1 MYSIIT
7 TTSKQAL
14 VWAITFILVLSV
26 FPTAV
31 ADETADEWF
40 YDIDENVTDE
50 DGDGSDDT
58 IDIGYDPDTECDC
71 DINITVYVDV
81 YENGTVVEYIY
92 DEHTINNGEY
102 DWFSQDWTPEES
114 GTFDFHV
121 YLYDEW
127 NNFEDYWNVTG
138 IELEPMTGSADETIN
153 VDNSVG
159 DASDDGVNND
169 MGFLA
174 SVKNDPV
181 EDVEISIEYFNG
193 VIWTYYANGTTDED
207 GEYIVE
213 NMTDGEYRWEAEY
226 DDDALEEET
235 VSYTEIASTDNIS
248 HHFLVDDWD
257 GAGDYDDFVG
267 YIFEGNDTKDDGYV
281 EIYDED
287 GDLYDSG
294 NTDEDYYGYD
304 IYTLYDVEEG
314 NYTFNLYYEE
324 DGELLQSGWLHSYGS
339 SSTNNDEWFYEWDYD
354 VNSNDTIT
362 IGYDPDTEC
371 DCYVDIEV
379 HVDVYENETGDY
391 VGWTYD
397 EHQIYN
403 EESDWFEQNWTAY
416 ENGSYDFNVYMYD
429 ENNNFEDE
437 FSIYDVYLTSDGGGG
452 GGDNESNDEWFYDWD
467 YDVDP
472 SDTITIGYDPDT
484 ECDCNVTIHVYVD
497 VYDNE
502 TGDYLDYTY
511 AEHEIYNGYYDWFTQ
526 NWTAYENGSYDF
538 NAVMY
543 DEDWNEEDDF
553 WIYDVYLSSDGG
565 GGGDEDYDEWFSYWD
580 YDVTPSDTITI
591 GFDPDTECDCTV
603 DVSVSYGVY
612 DSETGDFI
620 EWGDGEEYEIY
631 GTDYDWFEQSWTA
644 SEDGSYD
651 FYVYMVA
658 DNGDDD
664 WEFEDEFWI
673 YDVYLSYDY
682 DEWIHAW
689 MHYVPQDENGNNI
702 WDEIVIGYDPETECD
717 CDVDVDVYLEVYD
730 ENGAEAA
737 SSGVNHTINGEQEDW
752 FLQELSMNIEPGVY
766 DFYIYMYDEDGN
778 HEESKH
784 FSLIMSDEW
793 FDYDWAIEDGNVKID
808 LQGNTN
814 YDGEIETYYEA
825 NVYRWNED
833 ENDWVKINE
842 LSEDATIS
850 SESPAP
856 IHFEWEA
863 EKSGDYRFVVHM
875 ADGMGQEDSFD
886 FMEEINL
893 NQAPVIED
901 LNVDHLF
908 EGQMFNFAVDAFDA
922 DGDDLEYMWDM
933 GDGSPKKDGDSV
945 RYGYEDNGIYTIA
958 VSVSDGEFTT
968 VKEFEIIVENMAP
981 ALEVSFDDEADE
993 GSELSFAAQ
1002 VNDVASDDV
1011 TVTWTFADGSRVEG
1025 TFAQYTFR
1033 DNGEYL
1039 VVVVAEDED
1048 GGTTMQQLLVIINNV
1063 APSFTQFVMPSGG
1076 EEGEA
1081 LDFTVSATDPGD
1093 DTITY
1098 TFDFGD
1104 DTAVMMTPDGN
1115 ISHKFADGDTFT
1127 VVICAQDEDGGENC
1141 RTETIPVSILE
1152 QMEEEGLLPGFGV
1165 LGALSALGVIGILRR
1180 RTH

>member
-26 FPTAV
+26 FPTAI

-127 NNFEDYWNVTG
+127 NNLEDYWNVTG

-153 VDNSVG
+153 VDN
-159 DASDDGVNND
+159 GVNTND
-169 MGFLA
+169 MTFLA

-304 IYTLYDVEEG
+304 IYTLYDVGEG

-511 AEHEIYNGYYDWFTQ
+511 AEHEIYNGYSDWFEQ

-538 NAVMY
+538 NAIMY

-565 GGGDEDYDEWFSYWD
+565 GGGNGSDYDEWFSYWD
-580 YDVTPSDTITI
+580 YDVAPSDTITI

-673 YDVYLSYDY
+673 YNVSLSYDH

-689 MHYVPQDENGNNI
+689 IHYVPQDENGNNI

-717 CDVDVDVYLEVYD
+717 CDVNVSVLLEVYD
-730 ENGAEAA
+730 ENGDLAA
-737 SSGVNHTINGEQEDW
+737 DSQSSHTINGEQEDW

-766 DFYIYMYDEDGN
+766 DFYVTMYDEEGY
-778 HEESKH
+778 HEEQKS

-814 YDGEIETYYEA
+814 YDGEIDTYYEA

-908 EGQMFNFAVDAFDA
+908 EGQLFNFEVLAFDA
-922 DGDDLEYMWDM
+922 DDDELEYTWDM

-945 RYGYEDNGIYTIA
+945 RYGYEDDGVYTIV
-958 VSVSDGEFTT
+958 VSVSDGETT
-968 VKEFEIIVENMAP
+968 TTKEFELIVENMAP
-981 ALEVSFDDEADE
+981 TVNVMYDEVVDE
-993 GSELSFAAQ
+993 GTEVSFAAQ
-1002 VNDVASDDV
+1002 TDDVAADEVKIMWS
-1011 TVTWTFADGSRVEG
+1011 FPDGSMMEG
-1025 TFAQYTFR
+1025 NFAQYTFR
-1033 DNGEYL
+1033 DDGEYL
-1039 VVVVAEDED
+1039 VTVIAEDED
-1048 GGTTMQQLLVIINNV
+1048 GGVTQETLMVTVNNV
-1063 APSFTQFVMPSGG
+1063 APQFTQFVMPSGG
-1076 EEGEA
+1076 EEGTA
-1081 LDFTVSATDPGD
+1081 MDFQVSATDPGD
-1093 DTITY
+1093 DTIVY

-1104 DTAVMMTPDGN
+1104 DTAVLMSQDGN
-1115 ISHKFADGDTFT
+1115 MSHKFAEGDTFT
-1127 VVICAQDEDGGENC
+1127 VIICAKDEDGGETC
-1141 RTETIPVSILE
+1141 RTETIPVSVLE
-1152 QMEEEGLLPGFGV
+1152 ELEDEGLLPGFSLISV
-1165 LGALSALGVIGILRR
+1165 ISALGVIGILRR

>member
-1 MYSIIT
+1 M
-7 TTSKQAL
+7 
-14 VWAITFILVLSV
+14 
-26 FPTAV
+26 
-31 ADETADEWF
+31 
-40 YDIDENVTDE
+40 
-50 DGDGSDDT
+50 
-58 IDIGYDPDTECDC
+58 
-71 DINITVYVDV
+71 
-81 YENGTVVEYIY
+81 
-92 DEHTINNGEY
+92 
-102 DWFSQDWTPEES
+102 
-114 GTFDFHV
+114 
-121 YLYDEW
+121 
-127 NNFEDYWNVTG
+127 
-138 IELEPMTGSADETIN
+138 
-153 VDNSVG
+153 
-159 DASDDGVNND
+159 
-169 MGFLA
+169 
-174 SVKNDPV
+174 
-181 EDVEISIEYFNG
+181 
-193 VIWTYYANGTTDED
+193 
-207 GEYIVE
+207 
-213 NMTDGEYRWEAEY
+213 
-226 DDDALEEET
+226 
-235 VSYTEIASTDNIS
+235 
-248 HHFLVDDWD
+248 
-257 GAGDYDDFVG
+257 
-267 YIFEGNDTKDDGYV
+267 
-281 EIYDED
+281 
-287 GDLYDSG
+287 
-294 NTDEDYYGYD
+294 
-304 IYTLYDVEEG
+304 
-314 NYTFNLYYEE
+314 
-324 DGELLQSGWLHSYGS
+324 
-339 SSTNNDEWFYEWDYD
+339 
-354 VNSNDTIT
+354 
-362 IGYDPDTEC
+362 
-371 DCYVDIEV
+371 
-379 HVDVYENETGDY
+379 
-391 VGWTYD
+391 
-397 EHQIYN
+397 
-403 EESDWFEQNWTAY
+403 
-416 ENGSYDFNVYMYD
+416 
-429 ENNNFEDE
+429 
-437 FSIYDVYLTSDGGGG
+437 
-452 GGDNESNDEWFYDWD
+452 
-467 YDVDP
+467 
-472 SDTITIGYDPDT
+472 
-484 ECDCNVTIHVYVD
+484 
-497 VYDNE
+497 
-502 TGDYLDYTY
+502 
-511 AEHEIYNGYYDWFTQ
+511 
-526 NWTAYENGSYDF
+526 
-538 NAVMY
+538 
-543 DEDWNEEDDF
+543 
-553 WIYDVYLSSDGG
+553 
-565 GGGDEDYDEWFSYWD
+565 
-580 YDVTPSDTITI
+580 
-591 GFDPDTECDCTV
+591 
-603 DVSVSYGVY
+603 SVSYGVY

-717 CDVDVDVYLEVYD
+717 CDVNVSVLLEVYD
-730 ENGAEAA
+730 ENGDLAA
-737 SSGVNHTINGEQEDW
+737 DSQSSHTINGEQEDW

-766 DFYIYMYDEDGN
+766 DFYVTMYDEEGY
-778 HEESKH
+778 HEEQKS

-814 YDGEIETYYEA
+814 YDGEIDTYYEA

-863 EKSGDYRFVVHM
+863 EEYGAYRFVVYM

-908 EGQMFNFAVDAFDA
+908 EGQLFNFEVLAFDA
-922 DGDDLEYMWDM
+922 DDDELEYTWDM

-945 RYGYEDNGIYTIA
+945 RYGYQDDGIYTIE

-968 VKEFEIIVENMAP
+968 VKEFEMIVENMAP
-981 ALEVSFDDEADE
+981 ALEVSFYDEADE

-1002 VNDVASDDV
+1002 VNDVASDEV

-1025 TFAQYTFR
+1025 SCAQDTFR
-1033 DNGEYL
+1033 DDGEYL

-1063 APSFTQFVMPSGG
+1063 APAFTQFNIPSGG
-1076 EEGEA
+1076 NEGEA

-1104 DTAVMMTPDGN
+1104 DTAIMMTPDGN
-1115 ISHKFADGDTFT
+1115 ISHKFADGATFT
-1127 VVICAQDEDGGENC
+1127 IVICAQDEDGGESC
-1141 RTETIPVSILE
+1141 RTETLPVSLIQ

>member
-304 IYTLYDVEEG
+304 IYTLYDVGEW

-484 ECDCNVTIHVYVD
+484 ECDCNVTIYVYVD

-612 DSETGDFI
+612 DNETGDFI

-717 CDVDVDVYLEVYD
+717 CDVNVSVLLEVYD
-730 ENGAEAA
+730 ENGDLAA
-737 SSGVNHTINGEQEDW
+737 DSQSSHTINGEQEDW

-1063 APSFTQFVMPSGG
+1063 APSFTQFIMPSGG

>member
-1 MYSIIT
+1 MYPTRFQSYHEDYLKCSLIENILYSVQQLSDSQGEPMYSTIT

-26 FPTAV
+26 FPTAI

-138 IELEPMTGSADETIN
+138 IELEPMPGPADETIS

-391 VGWTYD
+391 VDWTYD

-429 ENNNFEDE
+429 ENNNYEDE
-437 FSIYDVYLTSDGGGG
+437 FWIYDVYLESDGGGG
-452 GGDNESNDEWFYDWD
+452 GGDNESDDEYFYDWD

-472 SDTITIGYDPDT
+472 SDTITIG
-484 ECDCNVTIHVYVD
+484 
-497 VYDNE
+497 
-502 TGDYLDYTY
+502 
-511 AEHEIYNGYYDWFTQ
+511 
-526 NWTAYENGSYDF
+526 
-538 NAVMY
+538 
-543 DEDWNEEDDF
+543 
-553 WIYDVYLSSDGG
+553 
-565 GGGDEDYDEWFSYWD
+565 
-580 YDVTPSDTITI
+580 
-591 GFDPDTECDCTV
+591 
-603 DVSVSYGVY
+603 
-612 DSETGDFI
+612 
-620 EWGDGEEYEIY
+620 
-631 GTDYDWFEQSWTA
+631 
-644 SEDGSYD
+644 
-651 FYVYMVA
+651 
-658 DNGDDD
+658 
-664 WEFEDEFWI
+664 
-673 YDVYLSYDY
+673 
-682 DEWIHAW
+682 
-689 MHYVPQDENGNNI
+689 
-702 WDEIVIGYDPETECD
+702 
-717 CDVDVDVYLEVYD
+717 
-730 ENGAEAA
+730 
-737 SSGVNHTINGEQEDW
+737 
-752 FLQELSMNIEPGVY
+752 
-766 DFYIYMYDEDGN
+766 
-778 HEESKH
+778 
-784 FSLIMSDEW
+784 
-793 FDYDWAIEDGNVKID
+793 
-808 LQGNTN
+808 
-814 YDGEIETYYEA
+814 
-825 NVYRWNED
+825 
-833 ENDWVKINE
+833 
-842 LSEDATIS
+842 
-850 SESPAP
+850 
-856 IHFEWEA
+856 
-863 EKSGDYRFVVHM
+863 
-875 ADGMGQEDSFD
+875 
-886 FMEEINL
+886 
-893 NQAPVIED
+893 
-901 LNVDHLF
+901 
-908 EGQMFNFAVDAFDA
+908 
-922 DGDDLEYMWDM
+922 
-933 GDGSPKKDGDSV
+933 
-945 RYGYEDNGIYTIA
+945 
-958 VSVSDGEFTT
+958 
-968 VKEFEIIVENMAP
+968 
-981 ALEVSFDDEADE
+981 
-993 GSELSFAAQ
+993 
-1002 VNDVASDDV
+1002 
-1011 TVTWTFADGSRVEG
+1011 
-1025 TFAQYTFR
+1025 
-1033 DNGEYL
+1033 
-1039 VVVVAEDED
+1039 
-1048 GGTTMQQLLVIINNV
+1048 
-1063 APSFTQFVMPSGG
+1063 
-1076 EEGEA
+1076 
-1081 LDFTVSATDPGD
+1081 
-1093 DTITY
+1093 
-1098 TFDFGD
+1098 
-1104 DTAVMMTPDGN
+1104 
-1115 ISHKFADGDTFT
+1115 
-1127 VVICAQDEDGGENC
+1127 
-1141 RTETIPVSILE
+1141 
-1152 QMEEEGLLPGFGV
+1152 
-1165 LGALSALGVIGILRR
+1165 
-1180 RTH
+1180 